1 MLFVY
6 MFWHWGFSV
15 GTNCFSPTKNKQ
27 TVSQYIENSHFFV
40 LCIYESH
47 LIYIFGFL
55 HKFHS
60 TRLLQRF
67 SLMTAILLP
76 TVMCHW
82 QLMHQCWALLCASP
96 SLICVQIKRGA
107 LGSRSPYRK
116 KRCTWSWKS
125 WNWKLNSWVAIHLT
139 KPKWSSLLRNSLV
152 CQDFKSSSEDL
163 SVDLD
168 FNCFYFYPFAQGGSR
183 KRTIKQLP
191 GSSECHTRWME
202 TWQHLKV

>member
-1 MLFVY
+1 
-6 MFWHWGFSV
+6 
-15 GTNCFSPTKNKQ
+15 
-27 TVSQYIENSHFFV
+27 
-40 LCIYESH
+40 
-47 LIYIFGFL
+47 
-55 HKFHS
+55 
-60 TRLLQRF
+60 
-67 SLMTAILLP
+67 MTAILLP

-125 WNWKLNSWVAIHLT
+125 WNWKPNSWVAIHLT

-163 SVDLD
+163 IVCWLGLELFLLLPVCTGRFQEEDDQTAARFLRVSHTMDGDMTTSESVKFDW
-168 FNCFYFYPFAQGGSR
+168 PR
-183 KRTIKQLP
+183 
-191 GSSECHTRWME
+191 
-202 TWQHLKV
+202 